1 MELRRRDST
10 VDESDDDDDDLVVV
24 DVAFDTDNDDTE
36 DDADAAAAQRQRL
49 YSGHVDRTRSPQTRF
64 SLGRWVW
71 IVMSVRALILVLRT

>member
-1 MELRRRDST
+1 MELRRRDLT
-10 VDESDDDDDDLVVV
+10 VDESDDDVVVVV

-36 DDADAAAAQRQRL
+36 DDADATAAQRQRL